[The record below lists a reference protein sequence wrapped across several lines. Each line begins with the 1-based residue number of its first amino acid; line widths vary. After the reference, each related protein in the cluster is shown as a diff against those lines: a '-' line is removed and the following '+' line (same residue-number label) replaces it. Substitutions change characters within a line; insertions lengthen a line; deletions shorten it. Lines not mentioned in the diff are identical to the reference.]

1 MKKRAL
7 TLALTLCLCLSL
19 GIAVQAKE
27 IPIYSDI
34 SGKQQYTIGSNK
46 FSVKFNGEAVSFPD
60 AQPFVD
66 EHDRTL
72 VPLRFVTEKMGATV
86 TWDEK
91 TASATVVKDGTSVD
105 ITIGSSNITLTK
117 NGEASTI
124 VMDTKAL
131 LKDGRTFVPVR
142 FVAESLGAWVG
153 YSDLF
158 NTAQIYDDVLTPKEI
173 ARLHSYPDPTWE
185 EQLKLTGDKSY
196 GVTNESWEETY
207 PQIAYFSGTGDNGFC
222 NANEWAICEPEGAYS
237 LDVPTYP
244 VEAFTGIL
252 SRKPFKFGVQE
263 NIDCAKIAMEEAAL
277 GVAAQFKD
285 VDAKLRCD
293 LSCVFSSRHYSNGTM
308 LVRGVMTITIPENA
322 DINAIE
328 SKYGISNGK
337 AGGSY
342 STDVEIKI
350 ATYKGKIGA
359 VEIAT
364 LGNAKGDKHE

>member
-72 VPLRFVTEKMGATV
+72 VPLRFVTEIMGATV

-196 GVTNESWEETY
+196 GVTNESWEKTY

-222 NANEWAICEPEGAYS
+222 NANEWAI
-237 LDVPTYP
+237 
-244 VEAFTGIL
+244 
-252 SRKPFKFGVQE
+252 
-263 NIDCAKIAMEEAAL
+263 
-277 GVAAQFKD
+277 
-285 VDAKLRCD
+285 
-293 LSCVFSSRHYSNGTM
+293 
-308 LVRGVMTITIPENA
+308 
-322 DINAIE
+322 
-328 SKYGISNGK
+328 
-337 AGGSY
+337 
-342 STDVEIKI
+342 
-350 ATYKGKIGA
+350 
-359 VEIAT
+359 
-364 LGNAKGDKHE
+364 